1 MQRRLYRSQHDRPL
15 TGVAGGMADYFQVD
29 PTIMRLLWVLLAI
42 FTGGVAILAYVVM
55 AVVVPVAPAPTPGIE
70 PGAVGGDDASAD
82 ASADAGDPSDET
94 EGSEGAPQQQSA
106 PPTPDAART
115 YQPYASGP
123 PAGRHSRG
131 MGGPA
136 FIGLA
141 LVVIGIL
148 ALLDSLGLF
157 AQFDSWRLWPLI
169 LIAFGAF
176 LVLRRR

>member
-1 MQRRLYRSQHDRPL
+1 MQRRLYRSQDDRPL
-15 TGVAGGMADYFQVD
+15 TGVAGGMADYFDVD

-42 FTGGVAILAYVVM
+42 FTGGVAVLAYVVM
-55 AVVVPVAPAPTPGIE
+55 AVVVPVAPASAPGIE

-82 ASADAGDPSDET
+82 AGDPDDET
-94 EGSEGAPQQQSA
+94 EESEGAPHQQSA
-106 PPTPDAART
+106 STTPDAART
-115 YQPYASGP
+115 YRPYESGQPAD
-123 PAGRHSRG
+123 GRSRA

-157 AQFDSWRLWPLI
+157 AHFDSWRLWPLV

>member
-15 TGVAGGMADYFQVD
+15 TGVAGGMADYVEVD
-29 PTIMRLLWVLLAI
+29 PTIRRLLWVLLAI

-55 AVVVPVAPAPTPGIE
+55 AVVVPVAPAPAPGIE

-82 ASADAGDPSDET
+82 AEDSDDET
-94 EGSEGAPQQQSA
+94 EGSEGAPQLQSA
-106 PPTPDAART
+106 PTTPDAERT
-115 YQPYASGP
+115 YQPYAPGQ
-123 PAGRHSRG
+123 PADRRDRSL
-131 MGGPA
+131 GGPA
-136 FIGLA
+136 FVGLA

-157 AQFDSWRLWPLI
+157 AQFDSWRLWPLL

-176 LVLRRR
+176 LVVRRR

>member
-15 TGVAGGMADYFQVD
+15 TGVAGGMADYFHVD
-29 PTIMRLLWVLLAI
+29 PTIMRLLWVLLTI
-42 FTGGVAILAYVVM
+42 FTGGVAIAAYVVM
-55 AVVVPVAPAPTPGIE
+55 AVVVPVAPAPAPGIA

-82 ASADAGDPSDET
+82 AGDPDDET
-94 EGSEGAPQQQSA
+94 EGSEGAPQLQSA

-115 YQPYASGP
+115 YEPYASGR
-123 PAGRHSRG
+123 PAGGRSSG
-131 MGGPA
+131 LGGAA

-169 LIAFGAF
+169 LIAFAAF

>member
-42 FTGGVAILAYVVM
+42 FPGGVAVLAYVGM
-55 AVVVPVAPAPTPGIE
+55 AVVVPVAPAPAPGIE
-70 PGAVGGDDASAD
+70 PGAVGGVA
-82 ASADAGDPSDET
+82 ASADAGDSDDET
-94 EGSEGAPQQQSA
+94 EGSEGAPQQHTT
-106 PPTPDAART
+106 PPTPDAAQT
-115 YQPYASGP
+115 YRPYASEQ
-123 PAGRHSRG
+123 PAGRG
-131 MGGPA
+131 MGGAA

-157 AQFDSWRLWPLI
+157 AQFDAWRLWPLI